1 MTIFEEQ
8 KGVHSMRRFLAFLSF
23 GNSAALSWFDTP
35 WQVIGLWILAG
46 LILLGL
52 TTLQEV
58 TAFAHLRTSSAI
70 SGASVDGDEAHE
82 LIGFKGKL

>member
-23 GNSAALSWFDTP
+23 ANGAALSWFDTS
-35 WQVIGLWILAG
+35 WQIIGLWILAG

-58 TAFAHLRTSSAI
+58 RALTSGQAEQFGNSERLE
-70 SGASVDGDEAHE
+70 GEYNDN
-82 LIGFKGKL
+82 

>member
-23 GNSAALSWFDTP
+23 FNGAALSWRDTS
-35 WQVIGLWILAG
+35 WQIVGLWILAG

-58 TAFAHLRTSSAI
+58 TALAQYRTSSAI
-70 SGASVDGDEAHE
+70 TGASVDDEEARE
-82 LIGFKGKL
+82 PIGFKG